1 MRPMHR
7 RPRPLAG
14 AAENYYAGARLQSNI
29 STGVG
34 SGVSPPGYVATAFP
48 GPTLRHFQKQGSVK
62 EELMASDRR
71 VQVKFE
77 VDGRASLK
85 MRRFRESALEC
96 RNGRTPFASSNLAR
110 SAIRSSRER

>member
-34 SGVSPPGYVATAFP
+34 SGFSPPGYVATAFP

-85 MRRFRESALEC
+85 MRRFWEAAPGCRKRGTPVPESD
-96 RNGRTPFASSNLAR
+96 LAR
-110 SAIRSSRER
+110 SALTAL